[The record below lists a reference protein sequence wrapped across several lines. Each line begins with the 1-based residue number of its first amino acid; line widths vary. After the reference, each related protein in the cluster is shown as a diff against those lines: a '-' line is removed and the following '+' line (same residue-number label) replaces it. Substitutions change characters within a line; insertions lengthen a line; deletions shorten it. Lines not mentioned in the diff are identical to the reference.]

1 MVERQPSKLNV
12 ASSTLVSR
20 SSYCR
25 YSSGVERFLG
35 KEKVPSSNLGIGSS
49 LNKQLMLID
58 VLKSKIHRIK
68 VTDGNLDYIG
78 SLTLDLDL
86 MDKVGLVNGEKIQVL
101 NVNNG
106 ERLETYVIEGQ
117 RGKGEV
123 IVNGPAT
130 YKISKGDKIIINS
143 YAKIEFKLASRF
155 KPKLLI
161 YD

>member
-1 MVERQPSKLNV
+1 
-12 ASSTLVSR
+12 
-20 SSYCR
+20 
-25 YSSGVERFLG
+25 
-35 KEKVPSSNLGIGSS
+35 
-49 LNKQLMLID
+49 MLIE

-86 MDKVGLVNGEKIQVL
+86 MEKVGLVHGEKIQVL

-106 ERLETYVIEGQ
+106 ERLETYLIEGE

-130 YKISKGDKIIINS
+130 YKVKKGDIIIINS
-143 YAKIEFKLASRF
+143 YAQIEFELASKF
-155 KPKLLI
+155 QPKVLI
-161 YD
+161 FD